1 MKKKKNKEKEY
12 VSETK
17 EYKKI
22 DLKEKD
28 EIETIDEVI
37 KKEKN
42 KQRRKTIKKIKRL
55 IILFILLI
63 ACILYARFISTRGL
77 IIKEY
82 AVKTSELNKDYD
94 GLKIVQIS
102 DIHYGSTVFKKELKR
117 IVNET
122 NKQNPDII
130 IFTGDLTEAK
140 VKLTNSEIEFITEEF
155 NKFDASL
162 AYYAIKGNHDYEN
175 TYFDTI
181 MAKTKFKVLN
191 NESDLLYANSTT
203 PIRVIGYDD
212 LLKGKPNY
220 KDPLTLPEEME
231 EIPYTI
237 LLIHEPDQIDN
248 VLKVTKDF
256 NIAFAGHS
264 HAGQVRLPF
273 VGAIYTPVG
282 SKKYYDEHYK
292 VENKDLYIS
301 NGIGTS
307 TLRLR
312 FLNKPSISLFRFY
325 VE

>member
-1 MKKKKNKEKEY
+1 MKRKKNKEKEY
-12 VSETK
+12 VSETR

-37 KKEKN
+37 KREKN
-42 KQRRKTIKKIKRL
+42 KKRIRTIKKIKRI
-55 IILFILLI
+55 IILILLFV
-63 ACILYARFISTRGL
+63 ACLLYARFISTKGL
-77 IIKEY
+77 IVKEY
-82 AVKTSELNKDYD
+82 AIKTSELKKDYD

-102 DIHYGSTVFKKELKR
+102 DIHYGSTVFKKELDL
-117 IVNET
+117 IVTET
-122 NKQNPDII
+122 NKQKPDII

-140 VKLTNSEIEFITEEF
+140 VKLTNSEINYIIDEF

-162 AYYAIKGNHDYEN
+162 AYYAVKGNHDYEN

-203 PIRVIGYDD
+203 PIRIIGYDD
-212 LLKGKPNY
+212 LLKGKPKY
-220 KDPLTLPEEME
+220 KEALALPEEIE

-248 VLKVTKDF
+248 VLKTTKDF

-264 HAGQVRLPF
+264 HGGQVRLPF
-273 VGAIYTPVG
+273 FGAVYTPIG
-282 SKKYYDEHYK
+282 SKKYYDEHYNI
-292 VENKDLYIS
+292 ENKDLYIS
-301 NGIGTS
+301 NGVGTS
-307 TLRLR
+307 VLRLR

-325 VE
+325 AE